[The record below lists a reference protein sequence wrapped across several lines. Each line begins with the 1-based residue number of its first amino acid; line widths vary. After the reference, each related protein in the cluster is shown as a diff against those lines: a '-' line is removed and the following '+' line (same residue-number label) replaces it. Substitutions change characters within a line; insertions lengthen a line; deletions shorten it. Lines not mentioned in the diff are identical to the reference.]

1 MMEKKE
7 GCFGRKT
14 CQRLRSNRGVS
25 FAELLITLLILSL
38 SSAGMAGGVLFAKEQ
53 YRASMVL
60 SESKVLC
67 STLSDSIKDALRNA
81 KNIQVDSNNRDFQF
95 EAKDWRGGKSHIETL
110 NSQGE
115 KADYGELW
123 IVGTSDSESNNKRM
137 ASSASYSSY
146 HLQAKAAI
154 SYVAEEELFHVTLT
168 IRDAARGQD
177 VIENHSFDVFVLNPV
192 KIN

>member
-1 MMEKKE
+1 MEKKE
-7 GCFGRKT
+7 GCFRRKI
-14 CQRLRSNRGVS
+14 CQRLRGNRGVS

-81 KNIQVDSNNRDFQF
+81 TDIEGNVNDPHFY
-95 EAKDWRGGKSHIETL
+95 AKDWRGGKSHIETL

-168 IRDAARGQD
+168 IRDAERGKD

-192 KIN
+192 N